1 MLSTRL
7 SPTVPRSARAHRGA
21 GRARACGKYTTYSIL
36 GLDDVLL
43 VDGLAAQH
51 ALEAEAG
58 HVDRLLAP
66 SDDLGDRAAWLGLGL
81 GT

>member
-1 MLSTRL
+1 MLPTRL
-7 SPTVPRSARAHRGA
+7 SSTVPRSARAHRG
-21 GRARACGKYTTYSIL
+21 RPRPRVRQYTTYSIL